1 MVKVQKLK
9 RRIQEVAS
17 LTPSEK
23 IKKKGKKNEENHP
36 KESNPPTSST
46 ADAAVNSVANTSRA
60 VENGKNKEPA
70 AATPVEKSSGF
81 IFMCSRKTKPECFS
95 FQVFGLP
102 GGKKEIVERIKTGAK
117 LFLYDFQLKLLYGVY
132 KATCQGG
139 MNLSPEAFRGAFPA
153 QVKFKVYMD
162 CQPLPE
168 AVFRSA
174 IIENYNKGK
183 FTPELNSKQVRKL
196 LSLFRPINEISQSA
210 PSLPNV
216 SSSTKNVGGHI
227 MSTKYVQDRPHLVR
241 SLNEI
246 SQSTPSLPNVSS
258 STKNVGGH
266 IMSTKYVQ
274 DRPHLA
280 RSLLDDRYRLDHMP
294 HIAPIPPHL
303 PLEDTFRLDQLPL
316 VTSDL
321 PLENSHRLGHLTHG
335 PPHLPIEDPIRSSHL
350 THGPHLPIED
360 PIRSS
365 HLPHVTPMELRY
377 LRQAHANDSYAYSVQ
392 APSIIP
398 ATTQHLSKATRACY
412 VDNPTRGERG
422 NIVSNSQSS
431 QCKWCWV
438 LGGGQIV
445 SGSGGRGNWTRNRL
459 AQVVVLAQV
468 LNCQLKSFIGNCKDY
483 ILKLATRID
492 NRPWLVPERIPAT
505 EGETLSN
512 PEQRIYERVMNHR
525 VAGYEDPNVPS
536 RVATVETV
544 PVSSRY
550 VFPGTATVYRS

>member
-9 RRIQEVAS
+9 RKIQGGGS
-17 LTPSEK
+17 LTPSGK
-23 IKKKGKKNEENHP
+23 IKKKEKKNEENRP

-46 ADAAVNSVANTSRA
+46 ADAAVTSVANTSRA
-60 VENGKNKEPA
+60 VNNGKNKEPS

-81 IFMCSRKTKPECFS
+81 IFMCSRNTKPECFR

-102 GGKKEIVERIKTGAK
+102 AGKKEIVERIKPGTK

-168 AVFRSA
+168 AIFRSA
-174 IIENYNKGK
+174 IIENYNNGK

-196 LSLFRPINEISQSA
+196 LSLFRPINEISQS
-210 PSLPNV
+210 
-216 SSSTKNVGGHI
+216 
-227 MSTKYVQDRPHLVR
+227 
-241 SLNEI
+241 
-246 SQSTPSLPNVSS
+246 TPSLPKLSS

-280 RSLLDDRYRLDHMP
+280 HLLLDDQYRSGHVP
-294 HIAPIPPHL
+294 HITPIPPHL

-316 VTSDL
+316 VTSNL
-321 PLENSHRLGHLTHG
+321 PPENSHRLGHSAHG
-335 PPHLPIEDPIRSSHL
+335 LPHLPIEDPIRSSHL
-350 THGPHLPIED
+350 THGPPYLPIED

-365 HLPHVTPMELRY
+365 HLPHVTPVELRY
-377 LRQAHANDSYAYSVQ
+377 IRQAHANDSYAYSVQ

-398 ATTQHLSKATRACY
+398 ATNQHLLEATRACY
-412 VDNPTRGERG
+412 VENPTRGER
-422 NIVSNSQSS
+422 
-431 QCKWCWV
+431 
-438 LGGGQIV
+438 
-445 SGSGGRGNWTRNRL
+445 
-459 AQVVVLAQV
+459 
-468 LNCQLKSFIGNCKDY
+468 
-483 ILKLATRID
+483 
-492 NRPWLVPERIPAT
+492 LVPERIPDI
-505 EGETLSN
+505 EGETVSN
-512 PEQRIYERVMNHR
+512 SEQRIYERAMSHQV
-525 VAGYEDPNVPS
+525 VGYEDPNIPS

-550 VFPGTATVYRS
+550 LFPGTAAVYRS